1 MGFNKQDRL
10 PMAAA
15 GVVIAVTNIVGFA
28 LTLPVYVTILA
39 TPLALVAF
47 GVVRYVLYGSAVPDV
62 LASG

>member
-1 MGFNKQDRL
+1 MGFNREDRL

-15 GVVIAVTNIVGFA
+15 IVVIAVSNIVGFA
-28 LTLPVYVTILA
+28 FTLPVYVTILA
-39 TPLALVAF
+39 TPLALLAF